1 MATQATLNSPT
12 YHVVLGDWAD
22 ESTWVAHDV
31 RAIGRDLQAAETL
44 FARHKQWGKIV
55 DSPIRFQAVVAYYGL
70 KRTGLYAGS
79 YADFENDYLEVSEVE
94 DEQVDPTPT
103 ALDDD

>member
-1 MATQATLNSPT
+1 MVATLNSPT

-22 ESTWVAHDV
+22 ESTWVEHDV

-44 FARHKQWGKIV
+44 FARHKQWGKIT
-55 DSPIRFQAVVAYYGL
+55 DAPIRFQAVTAFYAL
-70 KRTGLYAGS
+70 RRTGAYAGS
-79 YADFENDYLEVSEVE
+79 YDAFENDYLEVSEAGS
-94 DEQVDPTPT
+94 DETGPTNP